1 MGGVERGSSLSM
13 IMTGRRKR
21 HVRLLEGTERG
32 SDFCPLSVHFFGIFF
47 FFLLL
52 KFYLHF
58 SKKKIIYFLWL
69 LLIAEKQGRKDMEIN
84 TLALGF
90 MLVLQDS
97 DCYNNICL
105 NKSDLTL
112 VIDQK

>member
-1 MGGVERGSSLSM
+1 MSS
-13 IMTGRRKR
+13 
-21 HVRLLEGTERG
+21 
-32 SDFCPLSVHFFGIFF
+32 FCPFLFF
-47 FFLLL
+47 FFFFFPSFKILFTFL
-52 KFYLHF
+52 
-58 SKKKIIYFLWL
+58 KKKIIYFLWL
-69 LLIAEKQGRKDMEIN
+69 LLIAKKQRRKDMEIN

>member
-1 MGGVERGSSLSM
+1 M
-13 IMTGRRKR
+13 
-21 HVRLLEGTERG
+21 
-32 SDFCPLSVHFFGIFF
+32 
-47 FFLLL
+47 
-52 KFYLHF
+52 
-58 SKKKIIYFLWL
+58 WL
-69 LLIAEKQGRKDMEIN
+69 LLIVEKQGRKDMEIH